1 MDHIRLVVQECNQQL
16 LTDRNTLRHKHHHRH
31 KKYHACFY
39 HFSHIV
45 HAPCC
50 TLVIPSNVN
59 YTVFFSRFFMEQE
72 VKPVIQEVVAVD
84 NKDKSARIP
93 VLLRLDN
100 PKHRLV
106 YNILES
112 TALWLCTFVTCF

>member
-1 MDHIRLVVQECNQQL
+1 M
-16 LTDRNTLRHKHHHRH
+16 
-31 KKYHACFY
+31 
-39 HFSHIV
+39 
-45 HAPCC
+45 
-50 TLVIPSNVN
+50 
-59 YTVFFSRFFMEQE
+59 
-72 VKPVIQEVVAVD
+72 D

-112 TALWLCTFVTCF
+112 TDNKSAYIREAVIYYHRGISPEKDDVMDHIQLVVQECNQQLLAELDKRIGSKDLIDYDKLKNIF

>member
-1 MDHIRLVVQECNQQL
+1 MI
-16 LTDRNTLRHKHHHRH
+16 
-31 KKYHACFY
+31 
-39 HFSHIV
+39 
-45 HAPCC
+45 
-50 TLVIPSNVN
+50 
-59 YTVFFSRFFMEQE
+59 FMEQE

-112 TALWLCTFVTCF
+112 TDNKSAYIREAVIYYHRHPVGGTGMQSTTFSRTRQEDRK

>member
-1 MDHIRLVVQECNQQL
+1 M
-16 LTDRNTLRHKHHHRH
+16 
-31 KKYHACFY
+31 
-39 HFSHIV
+39 
-45 HAPCC
+45 
-50 TLVIPSNVN
+50 
-59 YTVFFSRFFMEQE
+59 
-72 VKPVIQEVVAVD
+72 IQEVVAVD

-112 TALWLCTFVTCF
+112 ADNKSAYIREAVIYYHRHKGISLEEDDVMDHIRGGTGMQSTAFSRTRQEDQK

>member
-1 MDHIRLVVQECNQQL
+1 M
-16 LTDRNTLRHKHHHRH
+16 
-31 KKYHACFY
+31 
-39 HFSHIV
+39 
-45 HAPCC
+45 
-50 TLVIPSNVN
+50 
-59 YTVFFSRFFMEQE
+59 
-72 VKPVIQEVVAVD
+72 D

-112 TALWLCTFVTCF
+112 TDNKSAYIREAVIYYHRHKDVMDHIRLVVQECNQQFLAELDKRIGSKDLIDYDKLKNIF

>member
-1 MDHIRLVVQECNQQL
+1 MNL
-16 LTDRNTLRHKHHHRH
+16 
-31 KKYHACFY
+31 
-39 HFSHIV
+39 
-45 HAPCC
+45 
-50 TLVIPSNVN
+50 
-59 YTVFFSRFFMEQE
+59 MEQA
-72 VKPVIQEVVAVD
+72 VKLVIQEVVAVD

-112 TALWLCTFVTCF
+112 TDNKSAYIREAVIYYHRHKGISPEEDDVMDHIRLVVQECNQQLLAELDKRIGSKDLIDYDKLKNIF

>member
-1 MDHIRLVVQECNQQL
+1 M
-16 LTDRNTLRHKHHHRH
+16 
-31 KKYHACFY
+31 
-39 HFSHIV
+39 
-45 HAPCC
+45 
-50 TLVIPSNVN
+50 
-59 YTVFFSRFFMEQE
+59 
-72 VKPVIQEVVAVD
+72 D

-112 TALWLCTFVTCF
+112 TDNKSAYIREAEIYFHRLKYLSPVVDEVMVHIRLVVQECNQQFLAELDKRIGSKDLIDYDKLKNIF

>member
-1 MDHIRLVVQECNQQL
+1 MI
-16 LTDRNTLRHKHHHRH
+16 
-31 KKYHACFY
+31 
-39 HFSHIV
+39 
-45 HAPCC
+45 
-50 TLVIPSNVN
+50 
-59 YTVFFSRFFMEQE
+59 FMEQE

-112 TALWLCTFVTCF
+112 TKVLISGKR

>member
-1 MDHIRLVVQECNQQL
+1 M
-16 LTDRNTLRHKHHHRH
+16 
-31 KKYHACFY
+31 
-39 HFSHIV
+39 
-45 HAPCC
+45 
-50 TLVIPSNVN
+50 
-59 YTVFFSRFFMEQE
+59 
-72 VKPVIQEVVAVD
+72 D

-112 TALWLCTFVTCF
+112 ADNKSAYIREAVIYYHRHKAYLWRKMMLWITSGVVQECNQQLLAELDKRIRSKDLIDYDKLKNIF